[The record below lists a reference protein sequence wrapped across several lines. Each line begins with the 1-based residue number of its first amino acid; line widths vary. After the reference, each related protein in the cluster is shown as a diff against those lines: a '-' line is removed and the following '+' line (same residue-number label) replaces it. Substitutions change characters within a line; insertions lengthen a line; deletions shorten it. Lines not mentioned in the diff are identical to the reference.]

1 MTLKLSDK
9 FLIES
14 MKKRISALEI
24 KLGQK
29 TSEIDE
35 FIFRNKALKQKIK
48 DKDLE
53 INFSVLEKRILN
65 ISKNYQNLD
74 EKYQELNQEHEELKK
89 KYDEE
94 RRKNQVLAEEQKN
107 IKLYSAIS
115 GNPDHNRLMKNHINR
130 LIKEVDN
137 CIAELQNSG
146 L

>member
-1 MTLKLSDK
+1 ML
-9 FLIES
+9 
-14 MKKRISALEI
+14 
-24 KLGQK
+24 
-29 TSEIDE
+29 
-35 FIFRNKALKQKIK
+35 
-48 DKDLE
+48 KDLE
-53 INFSVLEKRILN
+53 NNFSVLEKRILN

-74 EKYQELNQEHEELKK
+74 EKYQELNQEHEDLKN

>member
-1 MTLKLSDK
+1 ML
-9 FLIES
+9 
-14 MKKRISALEI
+14 
-24 KLGQK
+24 
-29 TSEIDE
+29 
-35 FIFRNKALKQKIK
+35 
-48 DKDLE
+48 KDLE
-53 INFSVLEKRILN
+53 NNFSVLEKRILN
-65 ISKNYQNLD
+65 VSKNYQNLN
-74 EKYQELNQEHEELKK
+74 ERYQELNQEHDELKR

>member
-1 MTLKLSDK
+1 ML
-9 FLIES
+9 
-14 MKKRISALEI
+14 
-24 KLGQK
+24 
-29 TSEIDE
+29 
-35 FIFRNKALKQKIK
+35 
-48 DKDLE
+48 KDLE
-53 INFSVLEKRILN
+53 NNFSVLEKRILN

-94 RRKNQVLAEEQKN
+94 RKKSQVLAEEQKN
-107 IKLYSAIS
+107 IKLYSAIT